1 MKSDVSSIW
10 NELVRRT
17 RKKALVLVAV
27 CIALAISVVAAF
39 FGLAVFAAA
48 QQRVLIDRIVLDGT
62 SCAKGV
68 SWMN

>member
-1 MKSDVSSIW
+1 M
-10 NELVRRT
+10 RRT

-39 FGLAVFAAA
+39 FGLVVFAPA
-48 QQRVLIDRIVLDGT
+48 QQRVSIDQIVLAST
-62 SCAKGV
+62 RSAKGV